1 MVLEPPLE
9 FGTRLAV
16 DYTNEATKWLILK
29 GFGVMGGMAEKI
41 SLLVDGGIEYYEGKV
56 MVTDASDNGM
66 GAVPMS
72 TDRIADLEA
81 VEGVEAASASLT
93 MLLDEELGN
102 VTVGIPPLILGTDFR
117 AEGLEDFELSY
128 QEGRGLRENDKQVA
142 VVGADLVEK
151 TGAVLGEKITVRGE
165 EFEVVG
171 ITEKTLTAPDSQVTI
186 PMMDAQRL
194 YIETLPAAL
203 RDSVDEKTLASQIA
217 VYPKDGVDAD
227 ELATRINNEVEG
239 VSAAGPTGFQE
250 RIVQSTQ
257 LITSI
262 VYGIA
267 LISLLVGGLS
277 VINTMTMA
285 VAERTREIGV
295 RKAIG
300 ATDGAIMRQFVA
312 ESGVIGLTGGL
323 LGLAA
328 GGAIT
333 YALNAAGNDSGTM
346 LFLVTGR
353 LALGSVVFATVLG
366 VLSGLYPAWHAARLN
381 PVQALRAE

>member
-1 MVLEPPLE
+1 MRTLKNVFRRKMRAFLTISGITIGVLAL
-9 FGTRLAV
+9 V
-16 DYTNEATKWLILK
+16 
-29 GFGVMGGMAEKI
+29 VMGGMAEKI
-41 SLLVDGGIEYYEGKV
+41 SLLVDGGVEYYEGKV
-56 MVTDASDNGM
+56 IVTDASDSGGLTM
-66 GAVPMS
+66 VPMS
-72 TDRIADLEA
+72 TDLIADIET
-81 VEGVEAASASLT
+81 VEGVEVASASLT

-102 VTVGIPPLILGTDFR
+102 VTIGMPPLVLGTDFR
-117 AEGLEDFELSY
+117 AEGVEDFDLRY
-128 QEGRGLRENDKQVA
+128 KEGRGLHEGDEQVA
-142 VVGADLVEK
+142 VVGSDIVEK

-171 ITEKTLTAPDSQVTI
+171 ITEKTLTAPDTQVTI
-186 PMMDAQRL
+186 PMRDAQRL
-194 YIETLPAAL
+194 FIGTLPAAL

-239 VSAAGPTGFQE
+239 ISASGPTGFQE
-250 RIVQSTQ
+250 QIVQSTQ
-257 LITSI
+257 LISSI

-328 GGAIT
+328 GGAIV

-353 LALGSVVFATVLG
+353 LAIGSVVFATVLG
-366 VLSGLYPAWHAARLN
+366 ILSGLYPAWHAARLN
-381 PVQALRAE
+381 PVRALRAE